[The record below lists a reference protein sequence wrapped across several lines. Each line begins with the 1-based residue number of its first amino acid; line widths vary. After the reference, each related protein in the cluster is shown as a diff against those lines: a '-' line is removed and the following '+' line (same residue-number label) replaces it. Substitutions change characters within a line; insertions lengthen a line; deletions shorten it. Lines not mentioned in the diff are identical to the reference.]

1 MTTRT
6 RAFTPAEVLAL
17 PAMPSAKQAFAAMN
31 VSQELGYA
39 LIRGG
44 DFPLEVLRLGHAIR
58 VRRSDL
64 LDFLGIRE
72 DEAAPAA

>member
-6 RAFTPAEVLAL
+6 QAFTPAEVLAL
-17 PAMPSAKQAFAAMN
+17 PALVAAKQAFAAMN
-31 VSQELGYA
+31 ISPELGYG
-39 LIRGG
+39 LIRG
-44 DFPLEVLRLGHAIR
+44 DAFPLPVVRLGNAIR

-72 DEAAPAA
+72 DESDAA